1 MDDGHAGFEHAWSF
15 ASSIEG
21 WLTRGQARV
30 LFEAALSL
38 PDGVRVVEI
47 GSHQGRSTVVLAS
60 ALPVGGRLIAVDP
73 FDPSWR
79 YGALETRERLL
90 DHLEA
95 AGVASR
101 VEIVASTSRAARA
114 AYDGNAGLVYIDGK
128 HDYWTVRDDLR
139 WADRLPDGGVVLV
152 HDAFSSFGV
161 TLALFRTLTVSR
173 RLTYT
178 GRTGSLARLVVR
190 RPGLADRVLP
200 LREVPWWFR
209 NLLVKVLLRLGLRR
223 VARLLGHV
231 DAADPY

>member
-1 MDDGHAGFEHAWSF
+1 VDDGHAGFEDAWSF

-30 LFEAALSL
+30 LFEAARALR
-38 PDGVRVVEI
+38 DGDTVVEI

-60 ALPVGGRLIAVDP
+60 ALPVAGRLIAVDP
-73 FDPSWR
+73 FDPAWR
-79 YGALETRERLL
+79 YGAPGTRDRLL
-90 DHLEA
+90 HHLEA

-101 VEIVASTSRAARA
+101 VEIVVNTSSAVRA
-114 AYDGNAGLVYIDGK
+114 AYDGEVGLLYVDGK

-152 HDAFSSFGV
+152 HDAFSSLGV
-161 TLALFRTLTVSR
+161 TLALFRTLPVSR
-173 RLTYT
+173 RLSYV
-178 GRTGSLARLVVR
+178 GRTGSLARIVVR

-200 LREVPWWFR
+200 LREVPWWSR
-209 NLLVKVLLRLGLRR
+209 NLVMKVLLRLGLRP
-223 VARLLGHV
+223 VARMLGHA